1 MMGAK
6 ISYTCLLQQKKQMV
20 IITGDIIIKTH
31 VRLRHECGIC
41 RYFGSLH
48 GENCKDLFEHSLG
61 DVVQLS
67 SR

>member
-20 IITGDIIIKTH
+20 ITTGDITIKT
-31 VRLRHECGIC
+31 HECGIC